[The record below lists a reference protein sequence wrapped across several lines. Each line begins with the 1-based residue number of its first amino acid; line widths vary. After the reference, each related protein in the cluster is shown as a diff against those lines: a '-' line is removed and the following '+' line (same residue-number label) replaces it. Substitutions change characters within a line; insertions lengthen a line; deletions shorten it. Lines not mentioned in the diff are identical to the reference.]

1 MLIAAQHDTSTGI
14 FQGGICYNLPEI
26 DSEVMFMPSSS
37 KNKIAER
44 ILGQLKGLRER
55 MQPGEEPLLDIPG
68 IWDRKAEAEEAGG
81 SMACDIVLTNQ
92 RLMGYAYTAFPRER
106 VFLDALPLV
115 EITAVSLRHKTF
127 EPLFRELLVRSRE
140 RKVYVRTSRRHVE
153 SLYEG
158 LRAAIE
164 EYAPEAQPALEQE
177 ESLPGASE
185 AAEPG
190 AGRPRPVYG
199 RQDIRTAFENSPLAI
214 TLLLVGG
221 LALEVIGILAWVIT
235 KSAQVGGPMFFAGL
249 LCVIFS
255 IIVKRQQR

>member
-1 MLIAAQHDTSTGI
+1 
-14 FQGGICYNLPEI
+14 
-26 DSEVMFMPSSS
+26 MPSSS
-37 KNKIAER
+37 KNKGAER

-55 MQPGEEPLLDIPG
+55 MQPDEEPLLDIPG
-68 IWDRKAEAEEAGG
+68 IWDRKLEGTKEAKEAKEAEESGEIGGSGG

-106 VFLDALPLV
+106 LFLDAIPLT

-153 SLYEG
+153 ALYER
-158 LRAAIE
+158 LRSAIE
-164 EYAPEAQPALEQE
+164 EYAPQAQAALEQG
-177 ESLPGASE
+177 ESQPEASE
-185 AAEPG
+185 AEP
-190 AGRPRPVYG
+190 ATTPTRLAPVYG
-199 RQDIRTAFENSPLAI
+199 RQDIRTAFESSPLAI
-214 TLLLVGG
+214 TLLLIGG

-235 KSAQVGGPMFFAGL
+235 KSVPTGGPLFFAGL

-255 IIVKRQQR
+255 IIIKRQQR